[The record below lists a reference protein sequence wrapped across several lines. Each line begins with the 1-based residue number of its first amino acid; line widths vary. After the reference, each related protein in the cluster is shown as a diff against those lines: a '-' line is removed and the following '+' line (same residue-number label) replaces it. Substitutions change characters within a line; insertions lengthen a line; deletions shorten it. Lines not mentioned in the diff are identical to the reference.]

1 MNDKSIIQIS
11 DIDARDRLRPVDPL
25 KVEAISA
32 AIEEKGLIQP
42 IVVRLRADGDG
53 YQLIAGA
60 HRLAA
65 LILLGATELIIGAE
79 VVIREEASDEE
90 ARLSEIY
97 ENVFRGELS
106 ALDRAIHLATAKSIH
121 EAKRGETR
129 GRKRK
134 DTEFKEGKNIPETG
148 IIFSERFTKEAAKR
162 IGLAESKVAEAIQIF
177 NALDPKT
184 IAAIRG
190 TMVENNQNELRQLAE
205 LPKAQQIDAAKRIAS
220 GEARNVTQARV
231 AIGIDRPVQDDPQ
244 KRIYDALLDNWN
256 RASKTTR
263 AQFMS
268 DAGLILNKSEAA

>member
-65 LILLGATELIIGAE
+65 LILLGKTELIIGAE

-134 DTEFKEGKNIPETG
+134 DTEFKEGKIIAETA
-148 IIFSERFTKEAAKR
+148 IISSERFTSDAAKR
-162 IGLAESKVAEAIQIF
+162 IGLSERQIQEAIQIF

>member
-1 MNDKSIIQIS
+1 MTDQTIQIS
-11 DIDARDRLRPVDPL
+11 DIDARDRLRPVDAL
-25 KVEAISA
+25 KVDAIAA

-65 LILLGATELIIGAE
+65 LILLDKTELRIGSE
-79 VVIREEASDEE
+79 VVIREEANDEE

-97 ENVFRGELS
+97 ENVFRGELT
-106 ALDRAIHLATAKSIH
+106 ALDRAIHLATAKKIH
-121 EAKRGETR
+121 DAKRGETR

-134 DTEFKEGKNIPETG
+134 DIELKEGKIIPETG
-148 IIFSERFTKEAAKR
+148 IIFSERFTAEAAKR
-162 IGLAESKVAEAIQIF
+162 IGLSEASIQEAIQIF
-177 NALDPKT
+177 NALDPET

-190 TMVENNQNELRQLAE
+190 TMVEHNQNELRQLAD
-205 LPKAQQIDAAKRIAS
+205 LPKAKQIDAAKRIGA
-220 GEARNVTQARV
+220 GEARNVAQARV
-231 AIGIDRPVQDDPQ
+231 VIGIDRPVKDDPQ

-256 RASKTTR
+256 RASKATR

-268 DAGLILNKSEAA
+268 DAGLIPNKSEAA